1 VTGRPPKRGRTT
13 HELAALAGV
22 ASSTLKLHARA
33 GAPMPRRKAD
43 VMKWLPAY
51 HAWREARRRPAGAPR
66 AAAHHVEELRVTIER
81 KRLLATLT
89 KIAVAE
95 KMGKLVPRDEVV
107 TSRSVAILTVKNR
120 LFTMV
125 KKFAARFGPLIG
137 PNGEALVE
145 GDLLAEVTETCLALS
160 RSMDPRDHGIPWPP
174 QDGEDAPT
182 ATTHRTHDVVTGTA
196 RPADAEDLTDPLANE
211 AGITT
216 WNENEETN
224 A

>member
-1 VTGRPPKRGRTT
+1 MKGRPPKRGRTT

-22 ASSTLKLHARA
+22 ASSTLKLHTRA

-66 AAAHHVEELRVTIER
+66 AAAPHPEELRVTIER

-95 KMGKLVPRDEVV
+95 KMGKLVPRDAVV
-107 TSRSVAILTVKNR
+107 VSRSLSILTVKNR
-120 LFTMV
+120 LFGMV
-125 KKFAARFGPLIG
+125 KMFAARFGPLIG

-145 GDLLAEVTETCLALS
+145 DALLADVTETCLALS
-160 RSMDPRDHGIPWPP
+160 RSMDPRDHGIPWSP
-174 QDGEDAPT
+174 QDSEEELA
-182 ATTHRTHDVVTGTA
+182 ATTNRTDDVVAGTA
-196 RPADAEDLTDPLANE
+196 RPADAEDLTDPPADA
-211 AGITT
+211 AG
-216 WNENEETN
+216 NP
-224 A
+224 

>member
-1 VTGRPPKRGRTT
+1 MGRPPKRGRTT

-22 ASSTLKLHARA
+22 AASTLKLHARA

-66 AAAHHVEELRVTIER
+66 AAAPHPEELRATIER

-95 KMGKLVPRDEVV
+95 KLGKLVPRDAVV
-107 TSRSVAILTVKNR
+107 ASRSLSILTVKNR
-120 LFTMV
+120 FFAMV

-145 GDLLAEVTETCLALS
+145 GDLLAEVTETCIALS

-174 QDGEDAPT
+174 QDGEEAPT
-182 ATTHRTHDVVTGTA
+182 ATTHSTDDVVTGTA
-196 RPADAEDLTDPLANE
+196 RPTDAEDLTDPLADE
-211 AGITT
+211 AGDTPT
-216 WNENEETN
+216 NETKEPN